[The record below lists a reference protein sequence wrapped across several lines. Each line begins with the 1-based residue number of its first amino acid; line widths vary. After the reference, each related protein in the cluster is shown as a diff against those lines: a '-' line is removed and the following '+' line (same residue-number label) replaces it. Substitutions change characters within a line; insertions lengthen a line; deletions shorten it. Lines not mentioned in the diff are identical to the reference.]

1 MQKISEKETVM
12 KGDLKQNPG
21 ISLLLKRYKKV
32 FQIPENL
39 NYYSEQDYKVAERM
53 FMKYALTGHSIRIQ
67 QKT

>member
-1 MQKISEKETVM
+1 MQKVTEKETAM
-12 KGDLKQNPG
+12 KVDLKQNPG
-21 ISLLLKRYKKV
+21 ILLLLRRYKKM

-53 FMKYALTGHSIRIQ
+53 FLRYALTGHSIRIQ